1 LKKSIPESDFGLS
14 YMYVYVYSKFYVF
27 DVNHI
32 QPSDSGPM
40 SIGEHEHPQQST
52 HYSSYPL
59 RVKENVV
66 L

>member
-1 LKKSIPESDFGLS
+1 
-14 YMYVYVYSKFYVF
+14 MYVYVYSNFYVF

-59 RVKENVV
+59 RVKVSVV

>member
-1 LKKSIPESDFGLS
+1 
-14 YMYVYVYSKFYVF
+14 MYVY
-27 DVNHI
+27 HI

-40 SIGEHEHPQQST
+40 SIGENEHAQQST

-59 RVKENVV
+59 RVKVSVV